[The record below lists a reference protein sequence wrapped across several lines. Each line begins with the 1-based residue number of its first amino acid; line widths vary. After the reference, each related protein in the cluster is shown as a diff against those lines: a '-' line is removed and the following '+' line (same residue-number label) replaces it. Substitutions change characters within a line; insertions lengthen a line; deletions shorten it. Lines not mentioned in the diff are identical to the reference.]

1 MTPRLF
7 SPRNG
12 LNKIVEVNA
21 GQGNRGLQSQQAST
35 RVIYDSLASTA
46 GQAYYRFFDG
56 VNARTFPFTNLS
68 ENKLQVNESMVIKWV
83 NFSVFT
89 YTAGATTGTATWASV
104 GSGSLFRSDFWIEV
118 ANSMVIKPTPV
129 NSGNPTQNR
138 HAQHTSHESI
148 MMETDVVIP
157 SLLEFIL
164 TLRTSYTTAVTNGYL
179 MCMLDGQATIYK
191 PNARF

>member
-1 MTPRLF
+1 MF

-12 LNKIVEVNA
+12 LNKLVEVNA

-35 RVIYDSLASTA
+35 RVIYDSLPSTA
-46 GQAYYRFFDG
+46 SQAYYRFFDG
-56 VNARTFPFTNLS
+56 CNARTFPFTNLS

-89 YTAGATTGTATWASV
+89 YTAGQTATVKSWGSV
-104 GSGSLFRSDFWIEV
+104 GAVANDGPLYRSDYWIEV
-118 ANSMVIKPTPV
+118 ANSMVIKPTPL
-129 NSGNPTQNR
+129 NTANPTSNR

-157 SLLEFIL
+157 SLLEFVL
-164 TLRTSYTTAVTNGYL
+164 TLRVSYTTAVTNGYF

>member
-1 MTPRLF
+1 MTPRVF

-12 LNKIVEVNA
+12 LNKLVEINA

-35 RVIYDSLASTA
+35 RVIYDSLPQVANT
-46 GQAYYRFFDG
+46 YYRFFDN

-83 NFSVFT
+83 NFSVFVNAAGLT
-89 YTAGATTGTATWASV
+89 TSTAKWSSIGT
-104 GSGSLFRSDFWIEV
+104 GSLFRSDYWIEV
-118 ANSMVIKPTPV
+118 ANSMVIKPTPL
-129 NSGNPTQNR
+129 NTAAPQSNR
-138 HAQHTSHESI
+138 HAQHVDHESV
-148 MMETDVVIP
+148 MMETDVIIP

-164 TLRTSYTTAVTNGYL
+164 TLRTSYTTVVANTYY